1 MKINKEELW
10 TFSIRSRR
18 QRFTMTFWQ
27 ENYPFIKDVY
37 IMRQT
42 KMIEWMENVEKA
54 ISRIMADKVY
64 TSAEFK
70 RERDN
75 FHVRILSLHNKN
87 AVSSFQSLRLPF
99 CQLMHFPLQFPS
111 SFSFPFWWES
121 VALSKRCPTVE
132 KKFATN
138 VTTVATLVKYC
149 RNYTWK
155 YELNYYTI
163 LFIHF

>member
-1 MKINKEELW
+1 
-10 TFSIRSRR
+10 
-18 QRFTMTFWQ
+18 MTFWQ

-75 FHVRILSLHNKN
+75 FHVSILRNQFIKYIISYL
-87 AVSSFQSLRLPF
+87 
-99 CQLMHFPLQFPS
+99 QL
-111 SFSFPFWWES
+111 E
-121 VALSKRCPTVE
+121 
-132 KKFATN
+132 
-138 VTTVATLVKYC
+138 
-149 RNYTWK
+149 
-155 YELNYYTI
+155 
-163 LFIHF
+163 

>member
-1 MKINKEELW
+1 
-10 TFSIRSRR
+10 
-18 QRFTMTFWQ
+18 MTFWQ

-75 FHVRILSLHNKN
+75 FHVSIDNKIWICSFIFRIIKRMISRW
-87 AVSSFQSLRLPF
+87 FQWL
-99 CQLMHFPLQFPS
+99 
-111 SFSFPFWWES
+111 
-121 VALSKRCPTVE
+121 
-132 KKFATN
+132 
-138 VTTVATLVKYC
+138 
-149 RNYTWK
+149 
-155 YELNYYTI
+155 
-163 LFIHF
+163 

>member
-1 MKINKEELW
+1 
-10 TFSIRSRR
+10 
-18 QRFTMTFWQ
+18 MTFWQ

-75 FHVRILSLHNKN
+75 FHVSINKEYRYIVLSF
-87 AVSSFQSLRLPF
+87 AVYL
-99 CQLMHFPLQFPS
+99 
-111 SFSFPFWWES
+111 
-121 VALSKRCPTVE
+121 ALIDRM
-132 KKFATN
+132 
-138 VTTVATLVKYC
+138 L
-149 RNYTWK
+149 
-155 YELNYYTI
+155 
-163 LFIHF
+163 